1 MYYSHNQ
8 PRQMGHF
15 NTMKKILS
23 WILAFV
29 ITACVL
35 VYQRLTGPT
44 YPLAGKTVI
53 GHSEISY
60 RLERSHVN
68 TEDYEIKINIPDENV
83 QGFLLYRIFRSK
95 NEWTKQGLLRQGDFL
110 KGQLP
115 RQPAAGKLEYKVVLK
130 EPRGSISLSGD
141 APVVIRFKGKV
152 PTLITLIHVVTIF
165 AAFLFSIR
173 AGLEALVPKS
183 DPRKLGIWATAFL
196 FAGGMIFGPV
206 MQKFSFGSFW
216 TGFPVGKDL
225 TDTKTLIALV
235 FWVAAL
241 LVSRKKSKKTSR
253 RWILAASCIM
263 LVVFLIPHSL
273 LGSEFDYSQL
283 ESEGQKIQNEQNHFL

>member
-1 MYYSHNQ
+1 
-8 PRQMGHF
+8 MGHF
-15 NTMKKILS
+15 KKMKKILL
-23 WILAFV
+23 WILAFI

-35 VYQRLTGPT
+35 VFQRLTGPT
-44 YPLAGKTVI
+44 YPLEGKIPV
-53 GHSEISY
+53 GNSVVSY

-83 QGFLLYRIFRSK
+83 QGFLLYRIFRSQ
-95 NEWTKQGLLRQGDFL
+95 NEWTEKELLRQGDFL

-115 RQPAAGKLEYKVVLK
+115 RQPAAGKLEYKIMLK
-130 EPRGSISLSGD
+130 DQHIETSLSGNT
-141 APVVIRFKGKV
+141 PVVIRFKGKV

-173 AGLEALVPKS
+173 AGLEALIPES
-183 DPRKLGIWATAFL
+183 DPKKLGLWSVAFL
-196 FAGGMIFGPV
+196 FAGGMIFGPI

-235 FWVAAL
+235 FWILAL
-241 LVSRKKSKKTSR
+241 WVSRKKSKKTSR
-253 RWILAASCIM
+253 RCILAASCVM

-283 ESEGQKIQNEQNHFL
+283 ESDGQKIQNEQNHFFMNSKV